1 MKYTGKIP
9 PPPSNNL
16 ITNKQNNLFSQ
27 VHGYRLE
34 LPFPVQLL
42 RMENLSTMLQ
52 FFNFHHPLSSDIE
65 AFSFLDRTTILSAIS
80 FWNVWP
86 MLYFFAVA
94 TLKPFSANIHLF
106 QSYSSQVPLN
116 QSRHMISTFYS
127 ELNEFCEKNII
138 FFILG
143 PKKGFFGG
151 IKRFNLKYSWPIIL
165 PNFLGGAIYRPLRT

>member
-1 MKYTGKIP
+1 MSRWNILEKS

-42 RMENLSTMLQ
+42 RMENLSTATMLQ

-65 AFSFLDRTTILSAIS
+65 GFSFLDRTTILSAIS
-80 FWNVWP
+80 FWNVWL

-94 TLKPFSANIHLF
+94 NLKPFSANIHLF
-106 QSYSSQVPLN
+106 QNFSSQAPLN
-116 QSRHMISTFYS
+116 QSGHMISTFYS
-127 ELNEFCEKNII
+127 ELNEFCEKTR
-138 FFILG
+138 FFS
-143 PKKGFFGG
+143 F
-151 IKRFNLKYSWPIIL
+151 
-165 PNFLGGAIYRPLRT
+165 